1 MNNIKS
7 LLGEAMIIQY
17 QNQSKKRVLI
27 TGGNGDIAKKLSELL
42 DSAIYETHLPQRSE
56 LDVTSKSSVKEYFCK
71 QNKKFDVV
79 VNAAGTLYSANVVGS
94 DPDRWIND
102 INVNLI
108 GTYLV
113 SKYALESN
121 PCCKIINMSS
131 TAGFNSYKDWT
142 SYCAAKAG
150 VLRLSGGLYKDSFDV
165 ITACPGAIQTKIRKN
180 INIENP
186 NVMTLE
192 EGVMPILDIVNGT
205 YKSGDI
211 VFYRKGQLKV
221 MKQDE
226 LLF

>member
-211 VFYRKGQLKV
+211 VFYRKVQLKV

>member
-1 MNNIKS
+1 MS
-7 LLGEAMIIQY
+7 IQF
-17 QNQSKKRVLI
+17 QNQNKIRVLI
-27 TGGNGDIAKKLSELL
+27 TGGNGDIAQKLSELL
-42 DSAIYETHLPQRSE
+42 DYAIYETHLPQKNE
-56 LDVTSKSSVKEYFCK
+56 LDVRSKSSVEEYFHK
-71 QNKKFDVV
+71 QGDKFDIV
-79 VNAAGTLYSANVVGS
+79 VNAAGTLYSAHVVGS

-121 PCCKIINMSS
+121 PSCKIINVSS

-192 EGVMPILDIVNGT
+192 EGVMPILDIVKGS
-205 YKSGDI
+205 YESGDI

-221 MKQDE
+221 IKQDE
-226 LLF
+226 LSF

>member
-1 MNNIKS
+1 MS
-7 LLGEAMIIQY
+7 IQY
-17 QNQSKKRVLI
+17 RNQNKKRVLI
-27 TGGNGDIAKKLSELL
+27 TGGNGDIAKKLSDLL

-71 QNKKFDVV
+71 QNRNFDVV

-192 EGVMPILDIVNGT
+192 EGVMPILDIVNGA

>member
-1 MNNIKS
+1 MN
-7 LLGEAMIIQY
+7 IQF
-17 QNQSKKRVLI
+17 QNQNRKKILI

-42 DSAIYETHLPQRSE
+42 DYSIYEVYLPQRSE
-56 LDVTSKSSVKEYFCK
+56 LDVSSKSSVEKYFCNRK
-71 QNKKFDVV
+71 GSFDIV
-79 VNAAGTLYSANVVGS
+79 VNAAGTLYSSHVVGS

-121 PCCKIINMSS
+121 PRCKIINVSS

-180 INIENP
+180 VHIENP

-192 EGVMPILDIVNGT
+192 EGATPILDMIKGC

-211 VFYRKGQLKV
+211 VFYRKGQLKII
-221 MKQDE
+221 KQDE
-226 LLF
+226 VSF

>member
-1 MNNIKS
+1 MN
-7 LLGEAMIIQY
+7 IQY
-17 QNQSKKRVLI
+17 QSQSKKRVLI

-56 LDVTSKSSVKEYFCK
+56 LDVTSKISVKEYFCK
-71 QNKKFDVV
+71 QNEKFDVV

-94 DPDRWIND
+94 DPDKWIND

>member
-1 MNNIKS
+1 MS
-7 LLGEAMIIQY
+7 IQF
-17 QNQSKKRVLI
+17 QNQNKKRVLI

-42 DSAIYETHLPQRSE
+42 DPAIYDTHLPQRSE
-56 LDVTSKSSVKEYFCK
+56 LDVSSKSSVKEYFCK
-71 QNKKFDVV
+71 QSKNFDVV

-94 DPDRWIND
+94 DPDKWIND

-121 PCCKIINMSS
+121 HSCRIINVSS

-180 INIENP
+180 VNIENP
-186 NVMTLE
+186 NVMTLT
-192 EGVMPILDIVNGT
+192 EGAMPILDIIKGG
-205 YKSGDI
+205 YSSGDI

-221 MKQDE
+221 IKQDE

>member
-1 MNNIKS
+1 
-7 LLGEAMIIQY
+7 MIIQY